1 MRMMMFS
8 KVMPKSRRSA
18 ALRLLT
24 LATAALLSLA
34 VLPGLSAQQE
44 RLSVVATT
52 TDLAYIAAQVGG
64 DRVETSALLSGRE
77 DPHFARARPDYIVR
91 LNRADLFIEVGMEL
105 EAAWSSI
112 VRDSSR
118 NKQII
123 GGGRGYVDASVGI
136 RVLERPKT
144 RVTRAMGDVH
154 GAGNPHYWTDPLNAV
169 IIARNI
175 RDALIRINPASK
187 PTYQQN
193 YLSFHERMKQ
203 LTIREARKFAPYK
216 GLRVAVFHREFAYLA
231 QRFGFEVVDSIEEI
245 PGVPPSA
252 ARLREVSELLKSEG
266 VRIILMAPYNDPGPS
281 ESVAERIGAKLIRM
295 PISVAS
301 EPGMDTYEQTIEAML
316 ERIRAAADATK

>member
-1 MRMMMFS
+1 MMLYS
-8 KVMPKSRRSA
+8 KVTPKSCRAKLLRS
-18 ALRLLT
+18 LT
-24 LATAALLSLA
+24 LVTSILLSLA
-34 VLPGLSAQQE
+34 VLPPLSAERE
-44 RLSVVATT
+44 RLKVIATT

-64 DRVETSALLSGRE
+64 DRVQASALLSGRE

-112 VRDSSR
+112 VRGSSR
-118 NKQII
+118 NADIL
-123 GGGRGYVDASVGI
+123 GGGRGYCDASVGI

-144 RVTRAMGDVH
+144 RITRAMGDVH

-187 PTYQQN
+187 PVYQQN

-203 LTIREARKFAPYK
+203 LTIREARKFAPYR
-216 GLRVAVFHREFAYLA
+216 GLRVAVYHREFAYLA

-252 ARLREVSELLKSEG
+252 ARLREVSELLKAEG
-266 VRIILMAPYNDPGPS
+266 VRMILIAPYNDPGAS
-281 ESVAERIGAKLIRM
+281 ESVAERIGAKVLRM
-295 PISVAS
+295 PISVGS
-301 EPGMDTYEQTIEAML
+301 EPGVDTYEQVIETLLA
-316 ERIRAAADATK
+316 RIRSAADATKQ